1 LILLWN
7 LDGLISYSIP
17 QGDRRGYNTQFFD
30 EIYDGK
36 NENGT
41 LKDGLGQL
49 TDGIIG
55 QNDYYLT
62 DNIQIGY
69 DWIGWK
75 KRSNVNLI
83 FYFDTIRNFTSIRI
97 HTSNFFTHDIYLFH
111 SIRIKN
117 CENLN
122 NYQRNFLVPNDYINT
137 TSRFI
142 QISLADNNNIL
153 SNCLNITLDF
163 NNRSKWILISE
174 IQFDSIP
181 INLLILKD
189 ISIIHYWHW
198 LFFSFILLIILLIFI
213 YIHLFQIYDQHNK

>member
-1 LILLWN
+1 MN

-17 QGDRRGYNTQFFD
+17 QGDKRGYNTQFYD
-30 EIYDGK
+30 EIYDGE
-36 NENGT
+36 NENGI
-41 LKDGLGQL
+41 LKNGLGQL
-49 TDGIIG
+49 TDGILG
-55 QNDYYLT
+55 ENDYRLT

-75 KRSNVNLI
+75 KRLNINLI

-97 HTSNFFTHDIYLFH
+97 HTSNFFLHDIYLFH
-111 SIRIKN
+111 SIIIQN

-122 NYQRNFLVPNDYINT
+122 NYQRNFLIPTDYINI

-142 QISLADNNNIL
+142 QISLTDNQTFL
-153 SNCLNITLDF
+153 SNCLNITLNF

-174 IQFDSIP
+174 IEFDSIP
-181 INLLILKD
+181 INLSNQ

-198 LFFSFILLIILLIFI
+198 LVFGFILLIILFIFI
-213 YIHLFQIYDQHNK
+213 YIHLFQIYYQHNK